1 MSQFVSY
8 QSKQPRDN
16 RRNVNLTE
24 SEKMLFDA
32 MSQITGT
39 PIAIIIREFALR
51 HAIRLIM
58 DTEQSILDRAMN
70 TGALEHLQRAKR
82 EGRHET
88 RNATYRARRKSF
100 RRGSPVT

>member
-1 MSQFVSY
+1 MSQFVRY

-16 RRNVNLTE
+16 RRNVNLNE

-70 TGALEHLQRAKR
+70 TGALEHLQR
-82 EGRHET
+82 G
-88 RNATYRARRKSF
+88 
-100 RRGSPVT
+100 

>member
-1 MSQFVSY
+1 
-8 QSKQPRDN
+8 
-16 RRNVNLTE
+16 
-24 SEKMLFDA
+24 

-82 EGRHET
+82 EAVMRHEMQLT
-88 RNATYRARRKSF
+88 EQEEKFSKRFASYITWRPLRKRF
-100 RRGSPVT
+100 NL

>member
-1 MSQFVSY
+1 
-8 QSKQPRDN
+8 
-16 RRNVNLTE
+16 
-24 SEKMLFDA
+24 

-70 TGALEHLQRAKR
+70 TGALEHLQR
-82 EGRHET
+82 G
-88 RNATYRARRKSF
+88 
-100 RRGSPVT
+100 